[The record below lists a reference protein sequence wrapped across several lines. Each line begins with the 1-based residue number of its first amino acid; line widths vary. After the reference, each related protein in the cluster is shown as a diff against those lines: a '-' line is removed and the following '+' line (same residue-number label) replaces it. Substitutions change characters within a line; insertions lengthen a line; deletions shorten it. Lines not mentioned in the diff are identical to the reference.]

1 MRGWGGWGRLCKVF
15 NMSNLDTSK
24 IEVQIKKTGFVL
36 EHTLVSLLKKS
47 NWHVINNKYYVDDYE
62 ENIREID
69 VLAYK
74 ISKIQN
80 ISIYTTLLISCKK
93 SESNDWALL
102 SRDIDL
108 KAPNNDWWPLH
119 AWSNDKAINYKL
131 NLKGGAKGYHEDLI
145 ERGLKHVLDLPKVE
159 VFAFQE
165 MDKKTCSPQ
174 NDKSIFGSITSLM
187 KAQAYEVNS
196 LPSRKKD
203 AAIYQF
209 NLLTVVDTEL
219 VRIHFEENE
228 KIKAHVTD
236 SEHYIARYII
246 HKEDTFARIRF
257 IKSNKFQSYLADY
270 DKLHKENC
278 DWFIEANNDF
288 YLDAL
293 KTSDKINLF
302 LEDFRKKL
310 VWHYRIL
317 GDKNKS
323 DDFSDLNIEWL
334 KDTNKAAVVSD
345 SMSEEVI
352 EKFAKYPYIEKLTG
366 NALKSIYRYEGD
378 FVFAMPEDSLPF

>member
-1 MRGWGGWGRLCKVF
+1 
-15 NMSNLDTSK
+15 MSNLDTAK
-24 IEVQIKKTGFVL
+24 IEDQIKKTGFVL

-69 VLAYK
+69 ILAYK

-165 MDKKTCSPQ
+165 MDKKTGSPQ
-174 NDKSIFGSITSLM
+174 NDKPIFGSITSLM

-219 VRIHFEENE
+219 VRIHFEKNE
-228 KIKAHVTD
+228 KIKAHTTD

-278 DWFIEANNDF
+278 DWFIKTNNNF
-288 YLDAL
+288 YLDIL
-293 KTSDKINLF
+293 KNSDKVSILH
-302 LEDFRKKL
+302 EDFRAKL
-310 VWHYRIL
+310 LWLYRIFA
-317 GDKNKS
+317 DKNNS
-323 DDFSDLNIEWL
+323 DEFSDLSIEWL
-334 KDTNKAAVVSD
+334 KDSNKPAIVSN
-345 SMSEEVI
+345 SMTAEVI
-352 EKFAKYPYIEKLTG
+352 EKFETLSYVKKLTLE
-366 NALKSIYRYEGD
+366 ALKTVYRYEGD
-378 FVFAMPEDSLPF
+378 FIFNLPEDSIPF

>member
-1 MRGWGGWGRLCKVF
+1 
-15 NMSNLDTSK
+15 MSLNKPALDTSK
-24 IEVQIKKTGFVL
+24 IESQIRKTGFVL

-47 NWHVINNKYYVDDYE
+47 NWHVINNKYYVDDHE

-69 VLAYK
+69 ILAYK
-74 ISKIQN
+74 TSKIQN
-80 ISIYTTLLISCKK
+80 ISVYTTLLISCKK

-108 KAPNNDWWPLH
+108 KAPNSDWWPLH

-131 NLKGGAKGYHEDLI
+131 NIKGGAKGYHEDLI
-145 ERGLKHVLDLPKVE
+145 EHGLKRVLDLPKVE

-165 MDKKTCSPQ
+165 MDKKTGAPQ
-174 NDKSIFGSITSLM
+174 NDKPIFSSITSLM

-203 AAIYQF
+203 TAIYQF

-219 VRIHFEENE
+219 LRIHFDNDE
-228 KIKAHVTD
+228 KITAHATD

-270 DKLHKENC
+270 DKLHIENC
-278 DWFIEANNDF
+278 NWFIKTNNNF
-288 YLDAL
+288 YLNIL
-293 KTSDKINLF
+293 KDPDRVSVLQ
-302 LEDFRKKL
+302 EDFRKRLSVL
-310 VWHYRIL
+310 VSIFTQA
-317 GDKNKS
+317 NKS
-323 DDFSDLNIEWL
+323 DEFSDLSIEWR
-334 KDTNKAAVVSD
+334 KDLDKIAIVSNAMTKEVVAQL
-345 SMSEEVI
+345 
-352 EKFAKYPYIEKLTG
+352 AKYTYINNITK
-366 NALKSIYRYEGD
+366 NALKEIYRYEGD
-378 FVFAMPEDSLPF
+378 FIFSEPEDSIPF

>member
-1 MRGWGGWGRLCKVF
+1 
-15 NMSNLDTSK
+15 MSLNIPAVDTSK
-24 IEVQIKKTGFVL
+24 IESQIRKTGFVL

-47 NWHVINNKYYVDDYE
+47 NWHVINNKYYVDDHE

-69 VLAYK
+69 ILAYK
-74 ISKIQN
+74 TSKIQN
-80 ISIYTTLLISCKK
+80 ISVYTTLLISCKK

-108 KAPNNDWWPLH
+108 KAPNSDWWPLH

-131 NLKGGAKGYHEDLI
+131 NIKGGAKGYHEDLV

-165 MDKKTCSPQ
+165 MDKKTGAPQ
-174 NDKSIFGSITSLM
+174 NDKPIFSSITSLM

-219 VRIHFEENE
+219 VRIHFQNDE
-228 KIKAHVTD
+228 KITAKATD

-270 DKLHKENC
+270 DKLHIENC
-278 DWFIEANNDF
+278 NWFIKANNNF
-288 YLDAL
+288 YLNIVKDPERVNVFQ
-293 KTSDKINLF
+293 K
-302 LEDFRKKL
+302 DFRKRLSVL
-310 VWHYRIL
+310 VSIFAQA
-317 GDKNKS
+317 NKS
-323 DDFSDLNIEWL
+323 DEFSDLSIEWR
-334 KDTNKAAVVSD
+334 KDLDKVAIVSSAMTN
-345 SMSEEVI
+345 EVI
-352 EKFAKYPYIEKLTG
+352 VKLAKFTYVNNITK
-366 NALKSIYRYEGD
+366 NALKEIYRYEGD
-378 FVFAMPEDSLPF
+378 FIFSEPEDSIPF